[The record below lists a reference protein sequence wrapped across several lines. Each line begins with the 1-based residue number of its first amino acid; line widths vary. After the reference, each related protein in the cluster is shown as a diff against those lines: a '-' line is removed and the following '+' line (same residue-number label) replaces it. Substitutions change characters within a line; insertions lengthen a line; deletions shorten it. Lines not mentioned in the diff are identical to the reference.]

1 MIGSERV
8 GYEER
13 LARALARA
21 QVALAAATPAVA
33 LTVRDVAAILGTTT
47 QTVNSWIRN
56 GFPTAR
62 PPIWHDG
69 AWTTGATSAAR
80 SICAPWI
87 RPRSARFSGR
97 GFSSYSFASRLVS
110 RMPLRTSPNRSALP
124 HSSVTRRGT
133 DKTAPDA
140 HVTGAQRVAA
150 FTTGYNSGSPL
161 SAPSG
166 DRSRKA

>member
-69 AWTTGATSAAR
+69 AWTTGATSAR
-80 SICAPWI
+80 SINLRAVDQTALSPI
-87 RPRSARFSGR
+87 QRQRLLVIQLRIEAR
-97 GFSSYSFASRLVS
+97 
-110 RMPLRTSPNRSALP
+110 
-124 HSSVTRRGT
+124 VT
-133 DKTAPDA
+133 DA
-140 HVTGAQRVAA
+140 A
-150 FTTGYNSGSPL
+150 
-161 SAPSG
+161 
-166 DRSRKA
+166 